1 MHERDLKSHAVLLQF
16 EYDGRTFMEV
26 DRRSEAMKVVASD
39 PTRGYEGHS
48 GFWYEVQNAA
58 GDTLYRRITHD
69 PTFPYR
75 EVSSPEGT
83 MTRVS
88 APDGKRTIEVIVPDI
103 AEGEHVVLFA
113 PEHPAANTI
122 GSFAQERSRQ
132 REPRVGTR
140 ASREVARFALRT
152 NGRRLENVP

>member
-1 MHERDLKSHAVLLQF
+1 MHERNLKNHAVLLRF
-16 EYDGRTFMEV
+16 EYDGRTFTEV

-39 PTRGYEGHS
+39 PTLGYEGHS

-58 GDTLYRRITHD
+58 GDTLYRRITQD

-75 EVSSPEGT
+75 EVSSPDGT
-83 MTRVS
+83 MKKVS
-88 APDGKRTIEVIVPDI
+88 TPEGKRSVEIVVPDI

-113 PEHPAANTI
+113 PKHPVASAI
-122 GSFAQERSRQ
+122 GSVEQERLRQ

-140 ASREVARFALRT
+140 AAREVARFALRT
-152 NGRRLENVP
+152 R